1 MTRAFGAYCSLTIF
15 RFCQKEAGV
24 FVRSSK
30 NSRRLREKIDIL
42 TKSVIL
48 DKKGQVSG
56 KGNGRMLI
64 TRELDYAIRTLRAL
78 HRHGQLSAAAV
89 AELEHMPKAITL
101 KTLSRLHGAGIV
113 ESRRGIG
120 GGYVLRRPCRELTLL
135 DLSQALDEPPLL
147 NRCQKEGY
155 CCENHPEGGCGICR
169 ELNRVQSAL
178 NLEFQRTPLSD
189 IFA

>member
-113 ESRRGIG
+113 EIG
-120 GGYVLRRPCRELTLL
+120 RAHV
-135 DLSQALDEPPLL
+135 
-147 NRCQKEGY
+147 
-155 CCENHPEGGCGICR
+155 
-169 ELNRVQSAL
+169 
-178 NLEFQRTPLSD
+178 
-189 IFA
+189 

>member
-113 ESRRGIG
+113 ESRASAAKADPQ
-120 GGYVLRRPCRELTLL
+120 RRSSSDHHITIPRFT
-135 DLSQALDEPPLL
+135 SSM
-147 NRCQKEGY
+147 NRK
-155 CCENHPEGGCGICR
+155 
-169 ELNRVQSAL
+169 
-178 NLEFQRTPLSD
+178 
-189 IFA
+189 